1 MKLNAA
7 IFAVGLGVLTGTVFA
22 APTLDAHY
30 DGTGVVFDSGY
41 SRWESFT
48 AINSGQITQMAL
60 AGWWTNPDNNYA
72 LSIYEGGGI
81 SGSKIGSINPLN
93 ITAMTM
99 YDKTLFNV
107 TAMNTFVV
115 AGLMYTWR
123 LENAL
128 PFAMVGYPWAGYPA
142 GSVDSSAYFQE
153 GVSPSYYFQIYVDPS
168 ISPPSPAPIPA
179 TIALLGLGLVGL
191 GATRRKQA

>member
-1 MKLNAA
+1 MKLITA
-7 IFAVGLGVLTGTVFA
+7 IFGVGLGVLTGTVLA

-30 DGTGVVFDSGY
+30 DGTGAVFGAGN

-60 AGWWTNPDNNYA
+60 GGWWTNPNNNYT

-81 SGSKIGSINPLN
+81 SGAKIGYINPLN

-123 LENAL
+123 LENAT

-142 GSVDSSAYFQE
+142 GSVDSSAYFQA

-191 GATRRKQA
+191 GATRRRQA

>member
-1 MKLNAA
+1 
-7 IFAVGLGVLTGTVFA
+7 
-22 APTLDAHY
+22 
-30 DGTGVVFDSGY
+30 
-41 SRWESFT
+41 
-48 AINSGQITQMAL
+48 
-60 AGWWTNPDNNYA
+60 
-72 LSIYEGGGI
+72 
-81 SGSKIGSINPLN
+81 
-93 ITAMTM
+93 MTM
-99 YDKTLFNV
+99 YNKTLFNV

-123 LENAL
+123 LENAV
-128 PFAMVGYPWAGYPA
+128 PFAMLGYPWAGYPA